1 MCEHVRDQETRCRP
15 PVMTERGHPMPT
27 RRTMAV
33 VIITM
38 VAAKPVFGLI
48 KCWAGR
54 KLSDPQ
60 SGTLTNG
67 AAQIAAVVF

>member
-1 MCEHVRDQETRCRP
+1 
-15 PVMTERGHPMPT
+15 MPT